1 MTVHKIYI
9 GGWFQRTTLHL
20 TEIWDFLKH
29 GESQLDISKDDLKS
43 ARESLFLDTVSR
55 ESGPLEYILVKTNKD
70 ISYRIYEDGLIILEK
85 DFKSLK
91 DDFDEIKDY
100 YDNKLSKVIS
110 LVFSK
115 GAPVPKELANIK
127 NVLPYIVTI
136 TDASHDDMNHI
147 FENFKEEIYSTVS
160 TQNIEV
166 FRSSGII
173 LINNLHDENLTREI
187 IESQIF
193 FREFKSQLHRYLTIH
208 RILWEKIKI
217 IKERGEI
224 KGSDIDELR
233 NELSLY
239 QKTINL
245 IGARI
250 DQMPAY
256 VQTRQKITDVEKI
269 DSYLQPLFQFKFETL
284 LDTHEYIKHLW
295 KMTENYLNS
304 AVEIFSE
311 LQEKSTKSGLAS
323 LQVITTIGVVAAIL
337 GYLGKDA
344 WPKFTLIGVMYFVL
358 LMAMTWVINY
368 VVSKFF
374 KNKKYDIEG
383 QDIERNIK

>member
-1 MTVHKIYI
+1 MTIHKIYI

-29 GESQLDISKDDLKS
+29 GESQLDISKNDLKN

-100 YDNKLSKVIS
+100 YDNKLSKAIS

-383 QDIERNIK
+383 QDIEKNIK